1 MKRVFINNDNLNK
14 SDLDYE
20 VIRVKGIIINE
31 KDEVLI
37 AHNNNTFQFVGGHLR
52 EEEDMEEALLRE
64 ILEETGILI
73 DDITGPFMLI
83 EAYYKN
89 YFNTSKN
96 VHSKIYYYKLF
107 TDKMPDLSKTNYDIL
122 ERQTDFKLFYV
133 PVKNIK
139 LFLDE
144 GLKNKMI
151 DKSIYDEMLLVID
164 EYNRIFGGVYY

>member
-1 MKRVFINNDNLNK
+1 MKRIFINNDNLNK

-20 VIRVKGIIINE
+20 VIRVKGVIINE
-31 KDEVLI
+31 KDEILI
-37 AHNNNTFQFVGGHLR
+37 AHNNDTFQFIGGHLQ
-52 EEEDMEEALLRE
+52 ENEDMEEALLRE
-64 ILEETGILI
+64 ILEETGILM

-89 YFNTSKN
+89 YFNTTKN

-122 ERQTDFKLFYV
+122 ERQTDFELFYV

-139 LFLDE
+139 EFLDE
-144 GLKNKMI
+144 GMRTNKI
-151 DKSIYDEMLLVID
+151 DKNIYDEMLLVID